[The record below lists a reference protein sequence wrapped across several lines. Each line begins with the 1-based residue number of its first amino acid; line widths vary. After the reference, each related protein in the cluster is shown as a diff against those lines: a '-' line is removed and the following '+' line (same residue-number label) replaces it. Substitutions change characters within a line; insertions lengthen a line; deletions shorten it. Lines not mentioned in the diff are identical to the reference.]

1 MIKKKIFGYV
11 MARDSSARLGIIY
24 DYSANQQTERQDIKT
39 LFKYLNKNAEEDDY
53 KHFIKSYS
61 VEAAT
66 DIAALYD
73 KAPLELKELI
83 DTLYQETGSD
93 FAVMNMLGIKV
104 PKS

>member
-1 MIKKKIFGYV
+1 M
-11 MARDSSARLGIIY
+11 
-24 DYSANQQTERQDIKT
+24 
-39 LFKYLNKNAEEDDY
+39 
-53 KHFIKSYS
+53 KSYS
-61 VEAAT
+61 TEAAT

-104 PKS
+104 PTK

>member
-11 MARDSSARLGIIY
+11 MSRNSSARLGIIY
-24 DYSANQQTERQDIKT
+24 EYSANQQTEKQNIKT
-39 LFKYLNKNAEEDDY
+39 LFNYSNKNVKEEDY

-61 VEAAT
+61 TEAAT

-104 PKS
+104 PTK